1 MNGIS
6 RTFAAFGFRALI
18 CPYNCVRISSQGRRR
33 AIRILPRIKT
43 PNRKGVFEILKAYRK
58 NIILFYVLTAA
69 ALIAAVFVDL
79 KLDIL
84 LNAPENAFA
93 VWFYNTG
100 EIPCRLICP
109 LAGAALF
116 YCCDSKF
123 ARFAGICISLGGG
136 AYFGYYF
143 SEHFFTEANQL
154 LFGIVYGVGFSLA
167 VLLSGKLVNIPESIK
182 KPLAALAVAGI
193 AVMAAQLLAVEGMK
207 YLWGRV
213 RFRDLLAAGSYEAF
227 TPWYVINGINGN
239 KSFPSGHT
247 AGAAMSFLAMLLPY
261 ISKTAYKHRQLCF
274 YIPFVYTCT
283 VGVTRLIMG
292 AHYLSD
298 IAMGGAVGLLTVI
311 IAIAVLDK
319 KICPSRLKAEQ
330 Q

>member
-1 MNGIS
+1 
-6 RTFAAFGFRALI
+6 
-18 CPYNCVRISSQGRRR
+18 V
-33 AIRILPRIKT
+33 
-43 PNRKGVFEILKAYRK
+43 LKIYRK
-58 NIILFYVLTAA
+58 NIVVFYILTAA

-84 LNAPENAFA
+84 LNSPENAFA

-109 LAGAALF
+109 IAGTAIL

-123 ARFAGICISLGGG
+123 AKFVGACISLGGG

-143 SEHFFTEANQL
+143 AKHFFVEENNLA
-154 LFGIVYGVGFSLA
+154 FGIVYGVGFSL
-167 VLLSGKLVNIPESIK
+167 VLIFGAKFIKIPEHLK
-182 KPLAALAVAGI
+182 KTIAVLAVAGI
-193 AVMAAQLLAVEGMK
+193 AVMAVQLSAVEGMK

-213 RFRDLLAAGSYEAF
+213 RFRDLLAMGNYDSF

-261 ISKTAYKHRQLCF
+261 ISKKAYKYRQLCF
-274 YIPFVYTCT
+274 ILPFIYTC
-283 VGVTRLIMG
+283 VVAVTRLVMG

-298 IAMGGAVGLLTVI
+298 VAMGGAVGLLTVI

-319 KICPSRLKAEQ
+319 TVFKSGCPATQ
-330 Q
+330 